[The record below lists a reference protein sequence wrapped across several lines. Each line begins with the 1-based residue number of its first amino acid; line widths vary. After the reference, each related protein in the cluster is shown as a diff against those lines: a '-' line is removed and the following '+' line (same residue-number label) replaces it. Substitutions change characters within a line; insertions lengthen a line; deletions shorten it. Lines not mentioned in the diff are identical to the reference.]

1 MMRFCDNRKDEVL
14 AKLAGNVWQGNH
26 ARYSA
31 RFAAI
36 VAQGK
41 TTPQEQLVEY
51 YLANL
56 PRELLLEVTKRGSI
70 EFVTWQKAA
79 MAVSKIEIPRSATLE
94 KMQRPQHKLV
104 DAKRHAKKGDSWG
117 EKDNGEGTTA
127 ARYHQSEDLRCESGL
142 EMRGDRLCHQCKGKG
157 HLAKE
162 CPLRNGASK
171 TVRETCNRCG
181 GKEDYA
187 QDCTTRRQ
195 IPRRVNEGVSSRSDR
210 RGEEARGRLNG
221 TA

>member
-1 MMRFCDNRKDEVL
+1 MMRFCDNTKDEVI
-14 AKLAGNVWQGNH
+14 AKLADNGWQGNH

-36 VAQGK
+36 IAQGEAI
-41 TTPQEQLVEY
+41 PQEQLVEY

-56 PRELLLEVTKRGSI
+56 PRELLLEVSKSGSI

-79 MAVSKIEIPRSATLE
+79 MAVSRIEIPPGKNQKA
-94 KMQRPQHKLV
+94 QQKLV
-104 DAKRHAKKGDSWG
+104 DDKRRAKKGDTWG
-117 EKDNGEGTTA
+117 KMDAGRTTA
-127 ARYHQSEDLRCESGL
+127 AWYHRSAYLRCESDL
-142 EMRGDRLCHQCKGKG
+142 EMRGDRLCHQRKGKEP
-157 HLAKE
+157 LAKE
-162 CPLRNGASK
+162 HPLRNGASK
-171 TVRETCNRCG
+171 RVGEKYNRCG
-181 GKEDYA
+181 DKEHYA
-187 QDCTTRRQ
+187 QDCTTRGQ